1 MVANLITWA
10 RNGQQE
16 TVQDI
21 MRYQKRYL
29 QVMGSLMEE

>member
-1 MVANLITWA
+1 MVASLITWA

-16 TVQDI
+16 TVKDI

-29 QVMGSLMEE
+29 QVMGSLMEK